1 MNKSII
7 SHKTH
12 IFLNKNKNKK
22 PHINLLSS
30 SQISPSFCSQSWEER
45 RLSRLPSSLGPSP
58 PPSTIAVASPP
69 PQLLP
74 STTASSMLHSLAP
87 PPALAVPTLAG
98 SSILSPHISV
108 SREPWSLPPPP
119 LLSLKKSS
127 PRSHHRPSSCP
138 RKLFFIS
145 MRPVLSA
152 IKLKVSFLYAS

>member
-12 IFLNKNKNKK
+12 IFLNKNKNTK

-74 STTASSMLHSLAP
+74 STTASSMPHSLAP
-87 PPALAVPTLAG
+87 PPALAVPALAG